1 MEVSTSSAGNATK
14 QLHLH
19 KCNKTIMVHKLCHIV
34 GHDNFVKWYLH
45 GVYAGHVGHTF
56 VLFSYHLTSAKWL
69 CRLQNEEQ
77 VLVCRKS
84 HIKSLM
90 ATT

>member
-1 MEVSTSSAGNATK
+1 MEVSASSAGNATK

-19 KCNKTIMVHKLCHIV
+19 KCKAILVHKLCHIV
-34 GHDNFVKWYLH
+34 GHDNFVNWYLH
-45 GVYAGHVGHTF
+45 GVYDRHVDYTF
-56 VLFSYHLTSAKWL
+56 VLFSYHLTSAKWIR
-69 CRLQNEEQ
+69 RLQNEEQ

-84 HIKSLM
+84 HVNSIV